1 MPIRLST
8 FKRRVS
14 EQRGLPG
21 WDHGAGRQPICRSV
35 AQALDRREPQLPAMT
50 VPAGGHGP
58 ATTA

>member
-8 FKRRVS
+8 FKRRMS

-35 AQALDRREPQLPAMT
+35 AQAIEFLEPQLPAMT
-50 VPAGGHGP
+50 VPAVGHGP
-58 ATTA
+58 AATA